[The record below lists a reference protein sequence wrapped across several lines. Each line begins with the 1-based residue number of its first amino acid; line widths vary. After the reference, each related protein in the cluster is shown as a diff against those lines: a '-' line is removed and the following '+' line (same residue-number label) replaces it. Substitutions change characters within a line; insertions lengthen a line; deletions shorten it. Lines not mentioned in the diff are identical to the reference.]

1 MDFNSL
7 KFSPDLISVTKELGY
22 TTLTPIQEQAIPPL
36 MDGKDVIGQSKTGSG
51 KTVAFALPI
60 LEKIDLSNKYV
71 QAVILCP
78 TRELANQV
86 AREIR
91 KLGRRK
97 TALQVL
103 VVCGGLPL
111 RDQIDA
117 LNNGVHIVVGTP
129 GRMVDLI
136 KRDRFPCQDVRT
148 LVLDEA
154 DQMLDM
160 GFEED
165 MQLILSE
172 LPETRQTAFFSAT
185 YPDSIQALS
194 KKYQHK
200 PVRITIEEDA
210 QQKADITQGYFTT
223 EPEEKMPM
231 LMRLLRRADP
241 ESVLIFCNLKTTVSE
256 IGQALA
262 NEHFSVATLT
272 GDLEQRDRD
281 AVMARFRNGSVRVLV
296 STDVAA
302 RGLDIENLPMVINY
316 DLPGDPEIYVHRI
329 GRTGRAGKTGLA
341 YSFVSESDMIAIG
354 EMQILT
360 GRPFDKA
367 TLPPKVQ
374 HQRPPRPAE
383 MRTLVIA
390 GGRKDKVRPGDL
402 LGALTGEA
410 GGFQKTEI
418 GKIEI
423 HDHCAYVA
431 VREEIAKSA
440 YRGLSQGRIKGQR
453 FPVFLLE

>member
-1 MDFNSL
+1 MDFTSI
-7 KFSPDLISVTKELGY
+7 KISPDLLSVIRELGY
-22 TTLTPIQEQAIPPL
+22 IHLTSIQEQAIPPL
-36 MDGKDVIGQSKTGSG
+36 LEGRDVVGQSKTGSG
-51 KTVAFALPI
+51 KTVAFSLPI
-60 LEKIDLSNKYV
+60 LEKIDLTNKYI

-117 LNNGVHIVVGTP
+117 LTKGVHIVVGTP
-129 GRMVDLI
+129 GRIVDLI
-136 KRDRFPCQDVRT
+136 KRNRFPCQDVRT

-160 GFEED
+160 GFEDD
-165 MQLILSE
+165 MKLILAE
-172 LPETRQTAFFSAT
+172 LPNTRQTAFFSAT
-185 YPDSIQALS
+185 YPESIQALS
-194 KKYQHK
+194 NKYQHK
-200 PVRITIEEDA
+200 PFRITIEEA
-210 QQKADITQGYFTT
+210 PESKADITQGYFTT

-231 LMRLLRRADP
+231 LLRLLRRADP
-241 ESVLIFCNLKTTVSE
+241 DSALIFCNLKTTVAE
-256 IGQALA
+256 VGKALA
-262 NEHFSVATLT
+262 QEHHSVATLT

-281 AVMARFRNGSVRVLV
+281 SVMAQFRNGSIRILV

-316 DLPGDPEIYVHRI
+316 DLPGAPEVYVHRI
-329 GRTGRAGKTGLA
+329 GRTGRAGKTGVA
-341 YSFVSESDMIAIG
+341 YSFVTAGELIAIG

-383 MRTLVIA
+383 MRTLLIA

-410 GGFQKTEI
+410 GGFRKEDI

-431 VREEIAKSA
+431 VREEIAKAA
-440 YRGLSQGRIKGQR
+440 YKGLSQGRIKAQR
-453 FPVFLLE
+453 FPVYLL